1 MKEWNHLS
9 YDTKNID
16 TYAKA
21 YDLIGTSYLIIQKDL
36 TILKVSDNLHFHFKK
51 TDEDIN
57 DNLSNYH
64 SFQLFIKKLSCF
76 FRTGHGVKENLWLKD
91 KKGNEISFVA
101 EVFWLDIESGFLIIT
116 LQNNTHNSELEHQLN
131 KLKESYSSIL
141 LESKTGQQQFNRFQS
156 AVMQSANTIVIT
168 DLDGN
173 ILFANPKFEET
184 TGYKIKEAIGKNPR
198 ILKSGD
204 QSDEYYKNL
213 WETIK
218 DGKVWKGDFKNKKKD
233 GSFYWESAT
242 ITPIKNKNG
251 EVVEYLA
258 IKEEITERKLMEE
271 KLESA
276 FQKMEL
282 ANFEQKMLNKDLEAE
297 VERRKT
303 VESQLN
309 LQKNLL
315 EELNEN
321 LENQVQIEVKRNRE
335 KDELMLLQSR
345 QAAMGE
351 MIGNIAHQWRQ
362 PLNTIGLIVYDLAD
376 AFRFGEI
383 SDEYFQK
390 SEEKIR
396 TVLTHMSN
404 TIDDFRNF
412 FKPNKEKQFFE
423 LGEMINTYVSF
434 VDATLKKEGINLIT
448 DLEDDMVLYGYANEF
463 VQVILNI
470 VNNAKDAVLEN
481 KTPKPTIRISAKTHG
496 ENALIT
502 ITDNGG
508 GIPGEVLHKVFD
520 PYFTTKEEGKGTGV
534 GLYMSKTIIEKNM
547 GGVLNAENVRTGA
560 KFTITLPMKDGGF
573 LNHEHETD

>member
-1 MKEWNHLS
+1 MNKRDYLS
-9 YDTKNID
+9 YNIKNID

-21 YDLIGTSYLIIQKDL
+21 YDLIGISYLIIQKDFHL
-36 TILKVSDNLHFHFKK
+36 LKVSKNMQFLFKQNDGKMIDNISHYQSFHLFLKKINHFIKTGQSVK
-51 TDEDIN
+51 DVLWITDE
-57 DNLSNYH
+57 
-64 SFQLFIKKLSCF
+64 
-76 FRTGHGVKENLWLKD
+76 
-91 KKGNEISFVA
+91 KGKQISFFA
-101 EVFWLDIESGFLIIT
+101 EAFWLDAEREHLIIT
-116 LQNNTHNSELEHQLN
+116 LQDNTQKSHLEHQLE
-131 KLKESYSSIL
+131 KLKEAYESIL
-141 LESKTGQQQFNRFQS
+141 LDTKKGQQHFNRFKS

-173 ILFANPKFEET
+173 ILFVNPKFEET

-198 ILKSGD
+198 IMKSGD
-204 QSDEYYKNL
+204 QSADYYQNL
-213 WETIK
+213 WKTIK
-218 DGKVWKGDFKNKKKD
+218 DGKVWKGDFKNKRKD
-233 GSFYWESAT
+233 GTFYWESAT

-251 EVVEYLA
+251 EVIEYLA
-258 IKEEITERKLMEE
+258 IKEDITERKLMEE
-271 KLESA
+271 KLEVA
-276 FQKMEL
+276 FQKMEA
-282 ANFEQKMLNKDLEAE
+282 ANFEQKMLNKDLEEE

-309 LQKNLL
+309 LQKELL

-321 LENQVQIEVKRNRE
+321 LENQVRIEVKRNRE

-383 SDEYFQK
+383 SDDYLQK
-390 SEEKIR
+390 SEQKIR
-396 TVLTHMSN
+396 SVLSHMSD

-412 FKPNKEKQFFE
+412 FKPNKEKQRFK
-423 LGEMINTYVSF
+423 LGEVINTYVSF
-434 VDATLKKEGINLIT
+434 VDTTLKKEGINLIT
-448 DLEDDMVLYGYANEF
+448 ELEENIELYGYANEF

-470 VNNAKDAVLEN
+470 VNNAKDAVLER
-481 KTPKPTIRISAKTHG
+481 KIPKPTIRISAHTREK
-496 ENALIT
+496 NIMIT

-508 GIPGEVLHKVFD
+508 GIPVEVLHKIFD

-560 KFTITLPMKDGGF
+560 RFTIILPVNDGDI
-573 LNHEHETD
+573 LNDEVK

>member
-36 TILKVSDNLHFHFKK
+36 NILKVSDNLHFHFKK

>member
-1 MKEWNHLS
+1 MKEQDYPSHHINLS
-9 YDTKNID
+9 NTFAD
-16 TYAKA
+16 A
-21 YDLIGTSYLIIQKDL
+21 YDLIGMSYLVILRDL
-36 TILKVSDNLHFHFKK
+36 DILKISGDIRLYF
-51 TDEDIN
+51 EDDDRKIK
-57 DNLSNYH
+57 
-64 SFQLFIKKLSCF
+64 KKLSVYPSFQVLLKKLNCF
-76 FRTGHGVKENLWLKD
+76 FKTGHNISENVWLND
-91 KKGNEISFVA
+91 KKGNRTSFQA
-101 EVFWLDIESGFLIIT
+101 EVFWLDKKSELLIIT
-116 LQNNTHNSELEHQLN
+116 LQNNTRQNELEYQLN
-131 KLKESYSSIL
+131 KLKEAYTSL
-141 LESKTGQQQFNRFQS
+141 LTEAKTGQLQFNRFQS

-184 TGYKIKEAIGKNPR
+184 TGYKVNEAIGKNPR
-198 ILKSGD
+198 ILKSND
-204 QSDEYYKNL
+204 QPYEYYENL
-213 WETIK
+213 WKTIK
-218 DGKVWKGDFKNKKKD
+218 NGKVWQGEFKNKRKD

-242 ITPIKNKNG
+242 ITPIKNKKG
-251 EVVEYLA
+251 EVAEYLA

-271 KLESA
+271 KLEAA
-276 FQKMEL
+276 FQKMEV

-303 VESQLN
+303 VESQLK

-321 LENQVQIEVKRNRE
+321 LENQVEIEVNRNRE

-362 PLNTIGLIVYDLAD
+362 PLNAIGLIVYDLAD

-383 SDEYFQK
+383 SEDYLQK

-396 TVLTHMSN
+396 SVLTHMSD

-412 FKPNKEKQFFE
+412 FKPNKEKQFFKLQE
-423 LGEMINTYVSF
+423 VVNRYVSF
-434 VDATLKKEGINLIT
+434 VDSTLKKDGINLIT
-448 DLEDDMVLYGYANEF
+448 DLEDDMILYGYANEF

-470 VNNAKDAVLEN
+470 VSNAKDAVLER
-481 KTPKPTIRISAKTHG
+481 KIQKPTIRISAQTRGK
-496 ENALIT
+496 NAVIA

-508 GIPGEVLHKVFD
+508 GIPGQVMHKIFD

-547 GGVLNAENVRTGA
+547 GGILNAENVRAGA
-560 KFTITLPMKDGGF
+560 KFTISLPINDGMVF
-573 LNHEHETD
+573 NEVS